1 MGGGGVRVWTSCAGG
16 VGSGVGGQR
25 PPARS
30 PTSRGCS
37 DVNFVRSW
45 SGGPN
50 GTFLSELEK
59 FERSLETKREISQ
72 DDMQAM
78 SQLQFTE
85 GPVFV
90 LALCE
95 AQLSSPPRYSTPMGE
110 STLMTPADYKEIGPN
125 GKRRAKAVRAARIMM
140 SAREFSD
147 AYSHVDNVKRL
158 KHMSTLDCRL
168 VMMARGSQ
176 RGIRDGGLSE
186 RIGG

>member
-1 MGGGGVRVWTSCAGG
+1 M
-16 VGSGVGGQR
+16 
-25 PPARS
+25 
-30 PTSRGCS
+30 
-37 DVNFVRSW
+37 
-45 SGGPN
+45 
-50 GTFLSELEK
+50 SELEK

-110 STLMTPADYKEIGPN
+110 STLMTPTDYKDIGPN
-125 GKRRAKAVRAARIMM
+125 GKKRAKAVRAAQIMM